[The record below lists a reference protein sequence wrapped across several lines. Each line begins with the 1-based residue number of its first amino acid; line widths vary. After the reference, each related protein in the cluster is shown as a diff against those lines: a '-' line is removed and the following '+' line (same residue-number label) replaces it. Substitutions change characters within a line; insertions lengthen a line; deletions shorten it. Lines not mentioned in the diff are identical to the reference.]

1 MNRRIALLAAILCLV
16 NRLALGQQ
24 ADPPRP
30 RVITLREAV
39 DLALQHN
46 HAVRLATLKVQE
58 QEHVK
63 GVAKSAYFP
72 TVRNDTNVVRVSDT
86 QLVEIPAGGLGALGN
101 TLVPPQPLI
110 LNQGGKT
117 FSSSGTGVVQP
128 LTQLLKIR
136 AANDIARAEV
146 NAARG
151 KARGIENDIALE
163 VHQLYYKIL
172 VADARR
178 SAVLAKI
185 DASDDLQRERVQQVK
200 YGSAL
205 DADLIES
212 RAQSLQAKQ
221 ELLSTD
227 LQLSDLRMQFNDVV
241 GLPLSA
247 AVTLDPAVAAMPDS
261 CAREDC
267 VKRALDSHPEV
278 AEARATVEK
287 AESAVRLARY
297 EYIPDVEAYARY
309 SFQNNMPFVAGHFAT
324 VGIHVSYDLFDWG
337 KRQESLRG
345 RQAQLAQ
352 AKENLARVS
361 DQVELRVLTAYNK
374 LERTRRMVAVSQ
386 ELVVLRAESRRNVT
400 EQLAR
405 GAVLR
410 SLAGVSLAQELDAK
424 ALLLQSRLEYVQ
436 AVAEMDEAI
445 GRTPQ

>member
-1 MNRRIALLAAILCLV
+1 MNRRVALLAAILCLV

-24 ADPPRP
+24 ADSPRP

-46 HAVRLATLKVQE
+46 HAVRLATLKVHE

-72 TVRNDTNVVRVSDT
+72 TVRNDTNLVRVSDT

-136 AANDIARAEV
+136 AANDIARADV

-151 KARGIENDIALE
+151 KARGVENDIALV

-185 DASDDLQRERVQQVK
+185 DASEDLQRERVQQVK

-241 GLPLSA
+241 GLPLA
-247 AVTLDPAVAAMPDS
+247 TAVTLDPAVAAIPDS

-345 RQAQLAQ
+345 RQTQLAQ

-361 DQVELRVLTAYNK
+361 DEVELRVLTAYNK

-400 EQLAR
+400 EQLAH

-424 ALLLQSRLEYVQ
+424 AVLLQSRLDYVQ